1 MILRAPSMKQ
11 QPTKSFFHV
20 VFISSLLFL
29 PFTLAQASDEA
40 EGMSYSPKYKQFE
53 APAERIPKY
62 FTMEKVVVNF
72 RGEGK
77 AKFLAVDFKFMS
89 YYPQIVETEME
100 HLRPILKNDIDRLL
114 RNQTYSNLKTP
125 NGPDELR
132 AEVLK
137 VARDILEKHKLYPDL
152 LEDVYLDRFVM
163 Q

>member
-1 MILRAPSMKQ
+1 MTSKLKNL
-11 QPTKSFFHV
+11 
-20 VFISSLLFL
+20 FIPFLLISLFWM
-29 PFTLAQASDEA
+29 PISVIYASEDT
-40 EGMSYSPKYKQFE
+40 EGLSYSPKYKQFE
-53 APAERIPKY
+53 APAERVPKY
-62 FTMEKVVVNF
+62 FSMEKVVVNF

-114 RNQTYSNLKTP
+114 RNLTYSQLKTP
-125 NGPDELR
+125 TGPDELR

-137 VARDILEKHKLYPDL
+137 VARGILEKHKLYPDL

>member
-1 MILRAPSMKQ
+1 MKSQPFSLSLIKNLLSTTLLSIL
-11 QPTKSFFHV
+11 
-20 VFISSLLFL
+20 
-29 PFTLAQASDEA
+29 TLTPVYSIASDNEVS
-40 EGMSYSPKYKQFE
+40 SYSPKYKQFE

-62 FTMEKVVVNF
+62 FSMDKVVVNF

-114 RNQTYSNLKTP
+114 RNQTYTKLKAP
-125 NGPDELR
+125 DGPDQLR
-132 AEVLK
+132 SEVLQ
-137 VARDILEKHKLYPDL
+137 VARNILEKHKLYPDL

>member
-1 MILRAPSMKQ
+1 MKQ
-11 QPTKSFFHV
+11 QPTKTFFHAL
-20 VFISSLLFL
+20 FISGLLCS
-29 PFTLAQASDEA
+29 PFTSAMASDEA
-40 EGMSYSPKYKQFE
+40 QGMSYSPKYKQFE
-53 APAERIPKY
+53 APKERIPKY
-62 FTMEKVVVNF
+62 FSMEKVVVNF

-100 HLRPILKNDIDRLL
+100 HLRPILKNDIDRVL
-114 RNQTYSNLKTP
+114 RNQTYSKLKTP
-125 NGPDELR
+125 AGPDELR

>member
-1 MILRAPSMKQ
+1 MKPQLFSLSLIKKLLSTTLLSIL
-11 QPTKSFFHV
+11 
-20 VFISSLLFL
+20 
-29 PFTLAQASDEA
+29 TLTPVYSIASDN
-40 EGMSYSPKYKQFE
+40 EGSGYSPKYKQFE

-62 FTMEKVVVNF
+62 FSMDKVVVNF

-114 RNQTYSNLKTP
+114 RNQTYTKLKAP
-125 NGPDELR
+125 DGPDQLR
-132 AEVLK
+132 SEVLQ
-137 VARDILEKHKLYPDL
+137 VARNILEKHKLYPDL